1 MAVNP
6 LPWKR
11 GTGMVR
17 ERQRFRSA
25 LVATSCQALLLL
37 SLVVPGAVGATGFI
51 AGSPLARRRLL
62 HIAVRRSRLVLVATD
77 KAKRARGLQMEAKQR
92 ERQGGA
98 KKAEKE
104 QIPARTNKQQ
114 VEFWKNGGLIYVQ
127 NFLEDKEYRK
137 LYDRSLAL
145 VPKMTSEKNSF
156 AEGR

>member
-1 MAVNP
+1 
-6 LPWKR
+6 
-11 GTGMVR
+11 
-17 ERQRFRSA
+17 
-25 LVATSCQALLLL
+25 
-37 SLVVPGAVGATGFI
+37 
-51 AGSPLARRRLL
+51 
-62 HIAVRRSRLVLVATD
+62 
-77 KAKRARGLQMEAKQR
+77 MEAQQR